1 MCVFVCV
8 QVYMCHGTYI
18 EIRGGVIV
26 TASSLPQAQYKF
38 KCSTILPLYILL
50 EKLVVAYA

>member
-1 MCVFVCV
+1 
-8 QVYMCHGTYI
+8 MCHGTYI